1 MSHKIIRSL
10 IEGRLKA
17 WAAARSPALRISYQN
32 VDFAPTANETYLRA
46 FLLPAGTDSNDLA
59 GAHRL
64 YTGVFQIT
72 IVTPAGNGPASA
84 ETIADEL
91 ASLYPLNDRLV
102 RDGFMA
108 LIMSPVEPG
117 PEQTEDTAFTLP
129 VSFQY
134 RSDTVFQI

>member
-10 IEGRLKA
+10 LEARLKA
-17 WAAARSPALRISYQN
+17 WAAARTPVLRIAYQN
-32 VDFAPTANETYLRA
+32 VAFTPNNDETYLRA
-46 FLLPAGTDSNDLA
+46 FLIPAGTDSNDLA

-72 IVTPAGNGPASA
+72 IVTPVGNGPSGA

-91 ASLYPLNDRLV
+91 AALYPLNDRLV
-102 RDGFMA
+102 RNGLTA
-108 LIMSPVEPG
+108 LIMTPVEPG
-117 PEQTEDTAFTLP
+117 PELTEDTSFALP

-134 RSDTVFQI
+134 RADTTI

>member
-10 IEGRLKA
+10 LEARLKA
-17 WAAARSPALRISYQN
+17 WADARTPALRVAYQN
-32 VDFAPTANETYLRA
+32 VAFTPNNGETYLRA

-72 IVTPAGNGPASA
+72 IVTPAGNGPAGA

-91 ASLYPLNDRLV
+91 AALYPLNDRLV
-102 RDGFMA
+102 RNGLTA
-108 LIMSPVEPG
+108 LIMTPVEPG
-117 PEQTEDTAFTLP
+117 PELTEDTAFALP

-134 RSDTVFQI
+134 RADTTT

>member
-10 IEGRLKA
+10 LESRLKD
-17 WAAARSPALRISYQN
+17 WAAARTPALRIAYQN
-32 VDFAPTANETYLRA
+32 VAFTPNNGETYLRA
-46 FLLPAGTDSNDLA
+46 FLLSAGTDSNDLA

-72 IVTPAGNGPASA
+72 IVTPTGNGPAGA

-91 ASLYPLNDRLV
+91 AVLYPLNDRLI
-102 RDGFMA
+102 RNGLTA
-108 LIMSPVEPG
+108 LIMTPVEPG
-117 PEQTEDTAFTLP
+117 PELTEDTAFALP

-134 RSDTVFQI
+134 RADTN

>member
-10 IEGRLKA
+10 LESRLGA
-17 WAAARSPALRISYQN
+17 WASARTPVLRIAYQN
-32 VDFAPTANETYLRA
+32 VSFTPVDDETYLRA
-46 FLLPAGTDSNDLA
+46 FLLPAGTESNDLA

-72 IVTPAGNGPASA
+72 IVTPAGNGPSGA
-84 ETIADEL
+84 ESIADEL
-91 ASLYPLNDRLV
+91 AALYPLNDRLI
-102 RDGFMA
+102 RNSLTA
-108 LIMSPVEPG
+108 LIMTPVEPG

-134 RSDTVFQI
+134 RADTT

>member
-10 IEGRLKA
+10 LEARLKA
-17 WAAARSPALRISYQN
+17 WADTRTPALRVAYQN
-32 VDFAPTANETYLRA
+32 VPFTPSNDETYLRA
-46 FLLPAGTDSNDLA
+46 FLIPAGTDSNDLA

-72 IVTPAGNGPASA
+72 IVTPVGNGPSGA

-91 ASLYPLNDRLV
+91 AALYPLNDRLA
-102 RDGFMA
+102 RDGITA
-108 LIMSPVEPG
+108 LIMTPVEPG
-117 PEQTEDTAFTLP
+117 PELTEDTAFALP

-134 RSDTVFQI
+134 RSDTTT

>member
-10 IEGRLKA
+10 LESRLSA
-17 WAAARSPALRISYQN
+17 WASARMPALRIAFQN
-32 VDFAPTANETYLRA
+32 VAFTPNSGETYLRA

-72 IVTPAGNGPASA
+72 IVTPTGNGPSGA

-91 ASLYPLNDRLV
+91 AALYPLNDRLIRNGLTV
-102 RDGFMA
+102 
-108 LIMSPVEPG
+108 LIMTPVEPG
-117 PEQTEDTAFTLP
+117 PEQTEDTAFALP

-134 RSDTVFQI
+134 RADTN

>member
-10 IEGRLKA
+10 LEARLKA
-17 WAAARSPALRISYQN
+17 WAAARTPALRIAYQN
-32 VDFAPTANETYLRA
+32 VAFTPSNDEIYLRA
-46 FLLPAGTDSNDLA
+46 FLIPAGTDSNDLA

-72 IVTPAGNGPASA
+72 IVTPTGNGPSGA

-91 ASLYPLNDRLV
+91 AILYPLNDRLV
-102 RDGFMA
+102 RNGLTA
-108 LIMSPVEPG
+108 LIMTPVEPG
-117 PEQTEDTAFTLP
+117 PELTEDTAFALP

-134 RSDTVFQI
+134 RADTTT

>member
-10 IEGRLKA
+10 LESRLSA
-17 WAAARSPALRISYQN
+17 WASARTPPLRIAYQN
-32 VDFAPTANETYLRA
+32 VAFTPNNSETYLRA

-64 YTGVFQIT
+64 YTGLFQIT
-72 IVTPAGNGPASA
+72 IVTPAGNGPAGA

-91 ASLYPLNDRLV
+91 AALYPLNDRLI
-102 RDGFMA
+102 RNGLTA
-108 LIMSPVEPG
+108 LIMTPVEPG
-117 PEQTEDTAFTLP
+117 PEQTEDTAFALP

-134 RSDTVFQI
+134 RADTN

>member
-10 IEGRLKA
+10 LETRLKT
-17 WAAARSPALRISYQN
+17 WAAARTPALRIAYQN
-32 VDFAPTANETYLRA
+32 VAFTPNNGETYLRA
-46 FLLPAGTDSNDLA
+46 FLIPAGTDSNDLA

-72 IVTPAGNGPASA
+72 IVTSTGNGPSGA

-91 ASLYPLNDRLV
+91 AILYPLNDRLV
-102 RDGFMA
+102 RNGLTA
-108 LIMSPVEPG
+108 LIMTPVEPG
-117 PEQTEDTAFTLP
+117 PELAEDTAFALP

-134 RSDTVFQI
+134 RADTTT

>member
-10 IEGRLKA
+10 LEARLKA
-17 WAAARSPALRISYQN
+17 WADARTPALRIAYQN
-32 VDFAPTANETYLRA
+32 VAFVPGDGETYLRA
-46 FLLPAGTDSNDLA
+46 FLIPAGTDSNDLA

-72 IVTPAGNGPASA
+72 IVTTSGNGPSAS

-91 ASLYPLNDRLV
+91 AALYPLNDRLV
-102 RDGFMA
+102 RNGITA
-108 LIMSPVEPG
+108 LIMTPVEPG
-117 PEQTEDTAFTLP
+117 PQLSEDTAFALP

-134 RSDTVFQI
+134 RADTTT